1 MCSFHCAHTPG
12 AAGLFRALRSIR
24 PATRLF
30 RIRSIRRFFVRH
42 RLCARFT
49 ARIRLVR
56 LGYFA
61 LCAQYAPP
69 RAYFAFAQYGAFC
82 VAPAMCS
89 FHCAHTPGAAK
100 RQSTI
105 PCRLF

>member
-12 AAGLFRALRSIR
+12 AAGLFRLCSIR

-56 LGYFA
+56 LNDNPLPIVLVHA
-61 LCAQYAPP
+61 TLNT
-69 RAYFAFAQYGAFC
+69 
-82 VAPAMCS
+82 V
-89 FHCAHTPGAAK
+89 
-100 RQSTI
+100 
-105 PCRLF
+105 